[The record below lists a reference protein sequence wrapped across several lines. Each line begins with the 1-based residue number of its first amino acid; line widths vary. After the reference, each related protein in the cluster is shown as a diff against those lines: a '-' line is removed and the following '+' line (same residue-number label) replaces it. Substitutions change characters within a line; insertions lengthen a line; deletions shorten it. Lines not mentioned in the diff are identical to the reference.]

1 MPDGTREDELS
12 LDCAVHVMSIGKGI
26 SLGISIGFKK
36 YIIVSLIGLL
46 LRRSSFLSCFLRRKS
61 LVLAL

>member
-1 MPDGTREDELS
+1 MPDGNREDEPS

-36 YIIVSLIGLL
+36 YIIVSLLGLL
-46 LRRSSFLSCFLRRKS
+46 LKKKFNF
-61 LVLAL
+61 